1 MIKAAQALLLLPLFI
16 GTCAPLLS
24 GSASPGGRL
33 LFLTYNGQI
42 PAALEAYEEYRQA
55 QGRHDFTLL
64 QRIALTLIE
73 REWRSTEPARQLMAL
88 FGAGIA
94 MDDSARQL
102 LEEGLAAQLPQLQL
116 IALHLLAQNGDD
128 DAELAILR
136 ALNSEYMLVRCE
148 AAVYLAQRHHPRAT
162 AQIDALFH
170 RVPTE
175 LHQLFPQLYAASGD
189 RAAITALRRLLTH
202 PLGNVRTEAIVAL
215 ADGGRD
221 DLLPA
226 IRQLACQH
234 EIAQQ
239 EACCYALSRLNDTS
253 SLTRLSSL
261 TASQE
266 PSVSLAALL
275 GCYRLGEVK
284 AWNDIAR
291 KAEKGDLFAIASL
304 AEIPEG
310 KETLANLLK
319 SVDKQM
325 RINAAIALLLH
336 GDSRCHKVLKEIL
349 IGEEGHLTYNQWTTP
364 GRTLKAWKI
373 APYFVGN
380 SKDAPISQ
388 EISLGLREKLLIQAA
403 LLSEEIFLPLAQE
416 LLSCQQNDLI
426 PTLAAL
432 LEQNHSPAAIALLQ
446 KHQQQLGAPLVR
458 TWCALALYR
467 ATSDKSAAETLRSWV
482 KSHCK
487 EEMISFRT
495 LVPIVMRE
503 KERTAS
509 SPYQLTPQEQC
520 RLLIEILEAFAQ
532 ARDEDGVD
540 VLLHALIHG
549 NEQNRP
555 VLAGLL
561 FRATQ

>member
-1 MIKAAQALLLLPLFI
+1 MNTATKALLFLFV
-16 GTCAPLLS
+16 GACTPLLS
-24 GSASPGGRL
+24 ESPSPSGRL

-42 PAALEAYEEYRQA
+42 SAALEGYEEYKQA

-73 REWRSTEPARQLMAL
+73 RQWRSAEPSRQLMAL

-94 MDDSARQL
+94 MDDGASRI
-102 LEEGLAAQLPQLQL
+102 LEEGLTAQLPQLQL

-170 RVPTE
+170 RVPAE
-175 LHQLFPQLYAASGD
+175 LHQLFPQLYAKSGD

-202 PLGNVRTEAIVAL
+202 PQTNVRAEAIVAL
-215 ADGGRD
+215 ANGGRD
-221 DLLPA
+221 DLLPV

-239 EACCYALSRLNDTS
+239 EACCYALSKLNDTS
-253 SLTRLSSL
+253 SLARLNAMTL
-261 TASQE
+261 SQE

-275 GCYRLGEVK
+275 GCYQLGEVK
-284 AWNDIAR
+284 TWKDIAKR
-291 KAEKGDLFAIASL
+291 AERGDLFAIAAL

-310 KETLANLLK
+310 KETLANLL
-319 SVDKQM
+319 SSSDKQI
-325 RINAAIALLLH
+325 RINAAIALLQQ
-336 GDSRCHKVLKEIL
+336 GDSSCYKILKEIL
-349 IGEEGHLTYNQWTTP
+349 ICKEDYLIYTRWTTP
-364 GRTLKAWKI
+364 AGTLKAWKI
-373 APYFVGN
+373 APCFSVNGN
-380 SKDAPISQ
+380 EKDFNQ
-388 EISLGLREKLLIQAA
+388 EVSLGMREQLLIQAA
-403 LLSEEIFLPLAQE
+403 LLSEEFFLLLAQE
-416 LLSCQQNDLI
+416 LLNCQQNDLI

-432 LEQNHSPAAIALLQ
+432 LEQSHSPAAIALLQ

-458 TWCALALYR
+458 NWCALALYR
-467 ATSDKSAAETLRSWV
+467 ATSDKNAAATLRNWV
-482 KSHCK
+482 KNHCK

-495 LVPIVMRE
+495 LVPIILRE
-503 KERTAS
+503 KERANS
-509 SPYQLTPQEQC
+509 SPYQMTPREQC

-540 VLLHALIHG
+540 VLLYALIHG
-549 NEQNRP
+549 HEQNRP